1 MIRTKTVSAAV
12 AALAASA
19 CQTLGLDN
27 GNTLTL
33 VSSEPPGALVRVE
46 GFGECVAPCTI
57 EIDAPRNITV
67 AKAGYN
73 PQRLV
78 LQPGKKKVNVVLE
91 LSAPTTE
98 VDETELPD
106 L

>member
-1 MIRTKTVSAAV
+1 MIRAKIFFCAIAM
-12 AALAASA
+12 LAASA
-19 CQTLGLDN
+19 CKTLGGG
-27 GNTLTL
+27 GNTLAL

-46 GFGECVAPCTI
+46 GFGECVTPCTI

-91 LSAPTTE
+91 LSAPTTG